1 MSHRAVDI
9 IVADDDTLVLG
20 VLSEIL
26 QECGYSV
33 RVAGN
38 GLEALTEI
46 RDRVP
51 DILLSDLNMP
61 RMSGFELL
69 SIVRRRYPK
78 IKVIA
83 MSASYP
89 LEIVPQGVAAD
100 GFYEKNATST
110 AQLLPIVSAMRDE
123 PESQLMRA
131 STPINVMG
139 QLSLE
144 ASPLITAAPASLTI
158 SS

>member
-1 MSHRAVDI
+1 MSHGPIDI
-9 IVADDDTLVLG
+9 VVADDNRTLLT

-26 QECGYSV
+26 EECGYSV
-33 RVAGN
+33 RRALD

-83 MSASYP
+83 MSASSP
-89 LEIVPQGVAAD
+89 RGIIPQGVAAD
-100 GFYEKNATST
+100 AFYEKSAASAAQPLLIVNA
-110 AQLLPIVSAMRDE
+110 IRNE
-123 PESQLMRA
+123 PESQLLRF
-131 STPINVMG
+131 STPI
-139 QLSLE
+139 
-144 ASPLITAAPASLTI
+144 
-158 SS
+158 